1 MARRSRDDIVN
12 ELEEHLR
19 LAGKPCMTLPW
30 PDFYRLC
37 GRVRMKQP
45 FLDELRELA
54 SARFQLIVAYGRNA
68 VVVCHD
74 RNFADIAREPWWRHD
89 GGG

>member
-1 MARRSRDDIVN
+1 MARRTKGDIVD
-12 ELEEHLR
+12 ELEQRLR
-19 LAGKPCMTLPW
+19 LAGQPCMTVPW

-37 GRVRMKQP
+37 GRERMKQP
-45 FLDELRELA
+45 FLDELRALA

-74 RNFADIAREPWWRHD
+74 RNFADVARGRWPVAS
-89 GGG
+89 GS